1 MKKKLLSALLAAG
14 MLFTM
19 APAVAMAEPEQ
30 QTSESQIVYDGEP
43 VTCAN
48 GAVTVNKEIE
58 ETGEENVFNITLTVT
73 TTEQLEEIE
82 TSPDAAAV
90 LVIDRSGS
98 MEKITTIKGSSGQ
111 KEEVERISA
120 AKTAATNFVNSFIV
134 EGENAPKRL
143 VSIVSF
149 ASDAK
154 TVIGW
159 NSSQSD
165 LTKAIS
171 GIKVSPRPQHFYDR
185 DDRATNMEAGLQLA
199 LNLIKNPNDPSLDG
213 ISNVN
218 VILLTDGCPTQH
230 IDNKGNNRS
239 DLKTIYG
246 VTDGSNGGTNANC
259 VDYQP
264 VVTVANE
271 IKNTSV
277 GAEGDTNKVALYSIA
292 FATGDADFQKV
303 DAKGNPV
310 TILGFPVYK
319 PKNVYDWL
327 NGFSDA
333 YKADNGD
340 SLNQKFQNIINRI
353 LLGAKAWLVTDPMG
367 ANILYKDVDES
378 FKDANVTSYDN
389 ETETLTWDLK
399 KSSCVT
405 ETSGSSTSYTYKLK
419 YKIVLDTENLNMAPE
434 SHESAPVDTNDKT
447 TLTYA
452 LFSKMNDDHIVPSE
466 PDTVDFKVPQ
476 VKAKFGTLT
485 FTKTD
490 PNGNSLQGATFTLA
504 GTATGSGKPVTLTTT
519 SGKDGTV
526 SFDKIP
532 AGTYTLTETTPPEGY
547 KPCDPY
553 NVTVSY
559 GQTTV
564 TRNGAEVDLS
574 QNVVDDY
581 EDDPITISGK
591 KSWEDNDNQD
601 NKRPQ
606 SVTIRLIKNGVDT
619 DETTTASADSNW
631 EYSFSGL
638 APYDGNT
645 KNNYTIQEE
654 TVEDYSTLIDNIN
667 YNVTNS
673 YTPETTS
680 YTVTK
685 SWDDNNNQDGKRP
698 GSVTVQLCKTVT
710 EDDLTKEVP
719 IEGKTLTLSADNG
732 WTGTFDNLAVY
743 EDGQPITY
751 TVQET
756 VVPDG
761 YESTVS
767 RNPETHTFTVTNT
780 HTPETVDISGSKTWD
795 DGDNQ
800 DNIRPD
806 SITIHLWADD
816 VKKAS
821 KIVEEGANGDWTWS
835 FENLPK
841 YKNGQE
847 IRYTITEDA
856 VEGYVAEVNDYNVT
870 NTHIPATV
878 DINVAKSWNDD
889 GDRDGK
895 RPDSVEIQLYRTL
908 TKDDSAEEYDV
919 AVDGKT
925 LILNEFNGWK
935 GTFTDLPANEKGVPI
950 QYTVKESKVSEDYV
964 SSVDKIEDGS
974 FVITNSYTPES
985 ITVCGSKTWDDQ
997 NNKDGVRPA
1006 CIVIRLY
1013 ADGEQVAVQNVT
1025 EKEQWSWNFGS
1036 LPKYRDGG
1044 VEIKYTIT
1052 EDAVEGYTATV
1063 NGYDVTNT
1071 HTVKPTATPAPTAAP
1086 TARPDDPAPTATPT
1100 PAPAVAQTSDN
1111 SHPMLWVAL
1120 LVVAAIGMTGVV
1132 VLKKRQ
1138 RNK

>member
-1 MKKKLLSALLAAG
+1 M
-14 MLFTM
+14 
-19 APAVAMAEPEQ
+19 
-30 QTSESQIVYDGEP
+30 
-43 VTCAN
+43 
-48 GAVTVNKEIE
+48 
-58 ETGEENVFNITLTVT
+58 
-73 TTEQLEEIE
+73 
-82 TSPDAAAV
+82 
-90 LVIDRSGS
+90 
-98 MEKITTIKGSSGQ
+98 
-111 KEEVERISA
+111 
-120 AKTAATNFVNSFIV
+120 
-134 EGENAPKRL
+134 
-143 VSIVSF
+143 
-149 ASDAK
+149 
-154 TVIGW
+154 
-159 NSSQSD
+159 
-165 LTKAIS
+165 
-171 GIKVSPRPQHFYDR
+171 
-185 DDRATNMEAGLQLA
+185 
-199 LNLIKNPNDPSLDG
+199 
-213 ISNVN
+213 
-218 VILLTDGCPTQH
+218 
-230 IDNKGNNRS
+230 
-239 DLKTIYG
+239 
-246 VTDGSNGGTNANC
+246 
-259 VDYQP
+259 
-264 VVTVANE
+264 
-271 IKNTSV
+271 
-277 GAEGDTNKVALYSIA
+277 
-292 FATGDADFQKV
+292 
-303 DAKGNPV
+303 
-310 TILGFPVYK
+310 
-319 PKNVYDWL
+319 
-327 NGFSDA
+327 
-333 YKADNGD
+333 
-340 SLNQKFQNIINRI
+340 
-353 LLGAKAWLVTDPMG
+353 
-367 ANILYKDVDES
+367 
-378 FKDANVTSYDN
+378 
-389 ETETLTWDLK
+389 
-399 KSSCVT
+399 
-405 ETSGSSTSYTYKLK
+405 
-419 YKIVLDTENLNMAPE
+419 
-434 SHESAPVDTNDKT
+434 
-447 TLTYA
+447 
-452 LFSKMNDDHIVPSE
+452 
-466 PDTVDFKVPQ
+466 
-476 VKAKFGTLT
+476 
-485 FTKTD
+485 
-490 PNGNSLQGATFTLA
+490 
-504 GTATGSGKPVTLTTT
+504 
-519 SGKDGTV
+519 
-526 SFDKIP
+526 
-532 AGTYTLTETTPPEGY
+532 
-547 KPCDPY
+547 
-553 NVTVSY
+553 
-559 GQTTV
+559 
-564 TRNGAEVDLS
+564 
-574 QNVVDDY
+574 DDY

-841 YKNGQE
+841 YKNGDE
-847 IRYTITEDA
+847 IIYTITEDP
-856 VEGYVAEVNDYNVT
+856 VEGYVAKVDDNSYNVT

-919 AVDGKT
+919 AVDGKK
-925 LILNEFNGWK
+925 LILNESNGWK
-935 GTFTDLPANEKGVPI
+935 DTFTDLPANEKGVPI

-1044 VEIKYTIT
+1044 VEIKYTIA
-1052 EDAVEGYTATV
+1052 EDAVEGYTATI

-1138 RNK
+1138 NNK

>member
-19 APAVAMAEPEQ
+19 APAVAMAEPAQ
-30 QTSESQIVYDGEP
+30 QTSASQIVYSGGP
-43 VTCAN
+43 
-48 GAVTVNKEIE
+48 AVVESSDQNKVSFKKTISPT
-58 ETGEENVFNITLTVT
+58 ETENVFDITLEVT
-73 TTEQLEEIE
+73 TSEELQNIS
-82 TSPDAAAV
+82 TSPDAAVV
-90 LVIDRSGS
+90 LVIDTSGS
-98 MEKITTIKGSSGQ
+98 MDGNKMKNA
-111 KEEVERISA
+111 KSA
-120 AKTAATNFVNSFIV
+120 ARSFV
-134 EGENAPKRL
+134 EGFSAKAEEGTKRY
-143 VSIVSF
+143 VSVVQF
-149 ASDAK
+149 ASDAMCIK
-154 TVIGW
+154 DWTDITTASGKGAII
-159 NSSQSD
+159 NEINK
-165 LTKAIS
+165 LKAD
-171 GIKVSPRPQHFYDR
+171 GG
-185 DDRATNMEAGLQLA
+185 TNMEGGLQLA
-199 LNLIKNPNDPSLDG
+199 YNLINYGKTNVLEG
-213 ISNVN
+213 IDNINV
-218 VILLTDGCPTQH
+218 VFLTDGEPTFH
-230 IDNKGNNRS
+230 IGKKTNRNSISKIPGTMGGGDSARYVDWKPVETIASRITTEGYKLYTIALDVNVNKS
-239 DLKTIYG
+239 FQEE
-246 VTDGSNGGTNANC
+246 DGAWK
-259 VDYQP
+259 DR
-264 VVTVANE
+264 
-271 IKNTSV
+271 
-277 GAEGDTNKVALYSIA
+277 
-292 FATGDADFQKV
+292 
-303 DAKGNPV
+303 
-310 TILGFPVYK
+310 
-319 PKNVYDWL
+319 NVSDWL
-327 NGFSDA
+327 GTFSTA
-333 YKADNGD
+333 KYNASASELIKVFENIQ
-340 SLNQKFQNIINRI
+340 NQIA
-353 LLGAKAWLVTDPMG
+353 LGAKAWLVTDPMG
-367 ANILYKDVDES
+367 QYIGLTDDLAANGSHAVMASAADGTTYTNQVETKEVDGQKQLVWDVKNSGISS
-378 FKDANVTSYDN
+378 FSTNADTTKTYSYQL
-389 ETETLTWDLK
+389 TYRITLDT
-399 KSSCVT
+399 
-405 ETSGSSTSYTYKLK
+405 TSGAIPATG
-419 YKIVLDTENLNMAPE
+419 VP
-434 SHESAPVDTNDKT
+434 TNGDT
-447 TLTYA
+447 TLTYMLTEDGKDIA
-452 LFSKMNDDHIVPSE
+452 LKTVTIPQTAKDKE
-466 PDTVDFKVPQ
+466 DTVPYVTGQYGSLSFIKV
-476 VKAKFGTLT
+476 
-485 FTKTD
+485 D
-490 PNGNSLQGATFTLA
+490 PKGNHLSGAVFTLA
-504 GTATGSGKPVTLTTT
+504 GTATGSGKPVTLTAT
-519 SGKDGTV
+519 SVENGTV

-532 AGTYTLTETTPPEGY
+532 AGTYTLTEITPPEGY

-564 TRNGAEVDLS
+564 TRNGNEVDLI
-574 QNVVDDY
+574 QVVDDY
-581 EDDPITISGK
+581 AADPITISGEKIWKDYDPDSQQEGNHPDSITINLMK
-591 KSWEDNDNQD
+591 KGSDT
-601 NKRPQ
+601 P
-606 SVTIRLIKNGVDT
+606 VDT
-619 DETTTASADSNW
+619 RTVNEACGWAW
-631 EYSFSGL
+631 SFDNL
-638 APYDGNT
+638 APYTGNE
-645 KNNYTIQEE
+645 KNEYYITEVSVADYE
-654 TVEDYSTLIDNIN
+654 THYEDNGNVINAYSPDKTYYWVIKDWVDSN
-667 YNVTNS
+667 
-673 YTPETTS
+673 
-680 YTVTK
+680 
-685 SWDDNNNQDGKRP
+685 DQDGKRP
-698 GSVTVQLCKTVT
+698 DSVTVQLCKTVVN
-710 EDDLTKEVP
+710 DDQTTTDVPIDGKILTLNESNGWKGMFGGLDIYENEEPIVYTVKEVK
-719 IEGKTLTLSADNG
+719 E
-732 WTGTFDNLAVY
+732 TGDL
-743 EDGQPITY
+743 
-751 TVQET
+751 
-756 VVPDG
+756 DG

-767 RNPETHTFTVTNT
+767 LNPETHTFTVTNT

-795 DGDNQ
+795 DGGNQ
-800 DNIRPD
+800 DGIRPA

-816 VKKAS
+816 VKIAS

-878 DINVAKSWNDD
+878 AINVAKSWNDD

-919 AVDGKT
+919 AIDGKT
-925 LILNEFNGWK
+925 LILNESNGWK

-950 QYTVKESKVSEDYV
+950 QYTVKESNVSEDYV

-1138 RNK
+1138 NNK

>member
-19 APAVAMAEPEQ
+19 APAVAMAEPAQ

-98 MEKITTIKGSSGQ
+98 MEEKTTIKDNLGQ
-111 KEEVERISA
+111 KRKVERISA
-120 AKTAATNFVNSFIV
+120 AKTAARNFVNSFIV

-149 ASDAK
+149 ASNAN

-159 NSSQSD
+159 SSNRSA
-165 LTKAIS
+165 LTGAIS
-171 GIKVSPRPQHFYDR
+171 GIKVSPYPSP
-185 DDRATNMEAGLQLA
+185 DRATNMEAGLQLA

-230 IDNKGNNRS
+230 IDNKGNNRN
-239 DLKTIYG
+239 DLETIYG
-246 VTDGSNGGTNANC
+246 VTDGSNGVDSANW

-271 IKNTSV
+271 IKKTSV

-292 FATGDADFQKV
+292 FATGTADFQKV

-310 TILGFPVYK
+310 TILGFPVYEDK
-319 PKNVYDWL
+319 KVYDWL

-367 ANILYKDVDES
+367 ANILYGDVDES
-378 FKDANVTSYDN
+378 FKDDNVTSYDN
-389 ETETLTWDLK
+389 ETKTLTWDLK

-434 SHESAPVDTNDKT
+434 SHESAPVDTNGKT

-452 LFSKMNDDHIVPSE
+452 LFSKMNDDQIVPSE

-490 PNGNSLQGATFTLA
+490 PNGNPLQGATFTLA
-504 GTATGSGKPVTLTTT
+504 GTATGSGEDVTLTTT
-519 SGKDGTV
+519 SVKDGTV

-532 AGTYTLTETTPPEGY
+532 AGTYTLTEITPPEGY
-547 KPCDPY
+547 KPCDSY
-553 NVTVSY
+553 KVTVSY

-564 TRNGAEVDLS
+564 TQNGDKVGLD
-574 QNVVDDY
+574 QVVDDY
-581 EDDPITISGK
+581 ADGLMTISGA
-591 KSWEDNDNQD
+591 KSWTGDDEALE
-601 NKRPQ
+601 KRPDEI
-606 SVTIRLIKNGVDT
+606 TIRLWKNSQPT
-619 DETTTASADSNW
+619 DITTTATAEGNW
-631 EYSFSGL
+631 AYSFSDL

-645 KNNYTIQEE
+645 KN
-654 TVEDYSTLIDNIN
+654 VYSITEVKVPEYNASYDSD
-667 YNVTNS
+667 YNVTNTYS
-673 YTPETTS
+673 PTT
-680 YTVTK
+680 TNVNVEK
-685 SWDDNNNQDGKRP
+685 VWLDAANQDGKRP
-698 GSVTVQLCKTVT
+698 QEITVWLLINNEKSDQKITLNLDNNWRDSFKDLPILDNDDGTAYVYTVE
-710 EDDLTKEVP
+710 EDLSWDKENNYTNT
-719 IEGKTLTLSADNG
+719 I
-732 WTGTFDNLAVY
+732 TGDA
-743 EDGQPITY
+743 EDGFFI
-751 TVQET
+751 
-756 VVPDG
+756 
-761 YESTVS
+761 
-767 RNPETHTFTVTNT
+767 TNT
-780 HTPETVDISGSKTWD
+780 HTPETVDISGSKTWN

-800 DNIRPD
+800 DGIRPD
-806 SITIHLWADD
+806 SITIRLWADD
-816 VKKAS
+816 VEIAS
-821 KIVEEGANGDWTWS
+821 KIVKEGANGDWTWS

-925 LILNEFNGWK
+925 LTLNESNGWK
-935 GTFTDLPANEKGVPI
+935 DTFTDLPANEKGVPI

-1138 RNK
+1138 NNK

>member
-19 APAVAMAEPEQ
+19 APAVAMAEPAQ
-30 QTSESQIVYDGEP
+30 QTSESQIVYSG
-43 VTCAN
+43 
-48 GAVTVNKEIE
+48 GSAVVESSDQNKVSFKKTISPT
-58 ETGEENVFNITLTVT
+58 ETENVFDITLQVT
-73 TTEQLEEIE
+73 TSEELQNIS
-82 TSPDAAAV
+82 TSPDAAVV
-90 LVIDRSGS
+90 LVIDTSGS
-98 MEKITTIKGSSGQ
+98 MDGEKMNNAK
-111 KEEVERISA
+111 SA
-120 AKTAATNFVNSFIV
+120 ARSFV
-134 EGENAPKRL
+134 EGFSSKVEKSTKRY
-143 VSIVSF
+143 VSVVQF
-149 ASDAK
+149 ASDATRVK
-154 TVIGW
+154 EWTDITTTNG
-159 NSSQSD
+159 
-165 LTKAIS
+165 KRAIINKINMLYAKG
-171 GIKVSPRPQHFYDR
+171 GILS
-185 DDRATNMEAGLQLA
+185 ANGGTNMEGGLQLA
-199 LNLIKNPNDPSLDG
+199 YNLIKDG
-213 ISNVN
+213 KTNVLKGIDN
-218 VILLTDGCPTQH
+218 INIVFLTDGVPTYH
-230 IDNKGNNRS
+230 IDKETDRNSISNIPGTRGGGNRARYEDWKPVETIASSITKDGYKLYTIALDVNE
-239 DLKTIYG
+239 LK
-246 VTDGSNGGTNANC
+246 SFQQEENGGW
-259 VDYQP
+259 
-264 VVTVANE
+264 E
-271 IKNTSV
+271 
-277 GAEGDTNKVALYSIA
+277 LR
-292 FATGDADFQKV
+292 
-303 DAKGNPV
+303 
-310 TILGFPVYK
+310 
-319 PKNVYDWL
+319 NVSDWL
-327 NGFSDA
+327 GTFSTA
-333 YKADNGD
+333 KYNASASELIKVFGNIQ
-340 SLNQKFQNIINRI
+340 NQIA
-353 LLGAKAWLVTDPMG
+353 LGAKAWLVTDPMG
-367 ANILYKDVDES
+367 QYIGLTGDLAANGSHAVMASAANGATYTNQVETKEVDGQKQLVWDVKNSGISS
-378 FKDANVTSYDN
+378 FSTNADTTKTYSYQL
-389 ETETLTWDLK
+389 TYRITLDT
-399 KSSCVT
+399 
-405 ETSGSSTSYTYKLK
+405 TSGAIPATG
-419 YKIVLDTENLNMAPE
+419 VP
-434 SHESAPVDTNDKT
+434 TNGDT
-447 TLTYA
+447 TLTYMLTEDGKDIA
-452 LFSKMNDDHIVPSE
+452 LKTVTIPQTAKDKE
-466 PDTVDFKVPQ
+466 DTVPYVTGQYGSLSFIKV
-476 VKAKFGTLT
+476 
-485 FTKTD
+485 D
-490 PNGNSLQGATFTLA
+490 PKGNPLSGAFFTLA
-504 GTATGSGKPVTLTTT
+504 GTATGSGKPVTLTAT
-519 SGKDGTV
+519 SVKDGTV

-532 AGTYTLTETTPPEGY
+532 AGTYTLTESTPPEGY
-547 KPCDPY
+547 KACASY

-574 QNVVDDY
+574 QVVDDY
-581 EDDPITISGK
+581 ADGLMTISGA
-591 KSWEDNDNQD
+591 KSWTGDDEALE
-601 NKRPQ
+601 KRPDEI
-606 SVTIRLIKNGVDT
+606 TIRLWKNGQPT
-619 DETTTASADSNW
+619 DMTTTATAEGNW

-645 KNNYTIQEE
+645 KNVYSITEE
-654 TVEDYSTLIDNIN
+654 KVREYNASYDNN
-667 YNVTNS
+667 YNVTNTYS
-673 YTPETTS
+673 PTT
-680 YTVTK
+680 TNVNVAK
-685 SWDDNNNQDGKRP
+685 VWRDAENQDGKRP
-698 GSVTVQLCKTVT
+698 QEITVWLWINNEKSDQKITLNLDNNWRDSFKDLLIRDDDDAPYVYTVE
-710 EDDLTKEVP
+710 ED
-719 IEGKTLTLSADNG
+719 LSWDEENNYTNTI
-732 WTGTFDNLAVY
+732 TGDA
-743 EDGQPITY
+743 EDGFFI
-751 TVQET
+751 
-756 VVPDG
+756 
-761 YESTVS
+761 
-767 RNPETHTFTVTNT
+767 TNT
-780 HTPETVDISGSKTWD
+780 HTPETVDISGSKTWN

-800 DNIRPD
+800 DGIRPD

-816 VKKAS
+816 VEKAS

-847 IRYTITEDA
+847 IRYAITEDA
-856 VEGYVAEVNDYNVT
+856 VKGYDAEVNDYNVT

-908 TKDDSAEEYDV
+908 TKDDSAVEYDV

-925 LILNEFNGWK
+925 LTLDESNGWK

-1138 RNK
+1138 NNK

>member
-19 APAVAMAEPEQ
+19 APAVAMAEPAQ

-98 MEKITTIKGSSGQ
+98 MEKITTIKNSSG
-111 KEEVERISA
+111 KTENVPRISA
-120 AKTAATNFVNSFIV
+120 AKTAARNFVNSFIV
-134 EGENAPKRL
+134 EGQNAPKRL

-149 ASDAK
+149 ASDAN

-159 NSSQSD
+159 SSNRSD
-165 LTKAIS
+165 LTGAIR
-171 GIKVSPRPQHFYDR
+171 GIKVSPYPSP
-185 DDRATNMEAGLQLA
+185 DRATNMEAGLQLA
-199 LNLIKNPNDPSLDG
+199 LNLIKNPNDHSLDG

-230 IDNKGNNRS
+230 IDNKGNNRN
-239 DLKTIYG
+239 DLETIYG
-246 VTDGSNGGTNANC
+246 VTDGSNGVDSANW

-271 IKNTSV
+271 IKKTSV

-292 FATGDADFQKV
+292 FATGTADFQKV

-310 TILGFPVYK
+310 TILGFPVYEDK
-319 PKNVYDWL
+319 KVYDWL

-353 LLGAKAWLVTDPMG
+353 LLGAKAWRVTDPMG
-367 ANILYKDVDES
+367 ANILYGDVDES
-378 FKDANVTSYDN
+378 FKDDNVTSYDN

-399 KSSCVT
+399 KSTCVT

-419 YKIVLDTENLNMAPE
+419 YKIVLDTKNLNMAPE
-434 SHESAPVDTNDKT
+434 SHESAPVDTNGKT

-452 LFSKMNDDHIVPSE
+452 LFSKMNDDQIVPSE
-466 PDTVDFKVPQ
+466 PDTVDFNVPR

-490 PNGNSLQGATFTLA
+490 PNRNHLSGAVFKLE
-504 GTATGSGKPVTLTTT
+504 GTATGSRKPVTLTTT

-532 AGTYTLTETTPPEGY
+532 AGTYTLTETKPPEGY

-564 TRNGAEVDLS
+564 TRDGNEADLS
-574 QNVVDDY
+574 QVVDDY
-581 EDDPITISGK
+581 ADGLMTISGA
-591 KSWEDNDNQD
+591 KSWMGDDAVPE
-601 NKRPQ
+601 KRPDEI
-606 SVTIRLIKNGVDT
+606 TIRLWKNDQPT
-619 DETTTASADSNW
+619 DITTTATAEGNW
-631 EYSFSGL
+631 AYSFSDL

-645 KNNYTIQEE
+645 KN
-654 TVEDYSTLIDNIN
+654 VYSITEVKVPEYNASYDSD
-667 YNVTNS
+667 YNVTNTYS
-673 YTPETTS
+673 PTT
-680 YTVTK
+680 TNVNVAK
-685 SWDDNNNQDGKRP
+685 VWRDAENQDGKRP
-698 GSVTVQLCKTVT
+698 QEITVWLLINNEKSDQKITLNLDNNWRDSFKDLPIRDDGDGTAYVYTVE
-710 EDDLTKEVP
+710 EDLSWDKESNYTNT
-719 IEGKTLTLSADNG
+719 I
-732 WTGTFDNLAVY
+732 TGDA
-743 EDGQPITY
+743 EDGFFI
-751 TVQET
+751 
-756 VVPDG
+756 
-761 YESTVS
+761 
-767 RNPETHTFTVTNT
+767 TNT
-780 HTPETVDISGSKTWD
+780 HTPETVDISGSKTWN

-800 DNIRPD
+800 DGIRPD

-816 VKKAS
+816 VEKAS

-856 VEGYVAEVNDYNVT
+856 VKGYDAEVNDYNVT

-908 TKDDSAEEYDV
+908 TKDDSAQEYDV

-925 LILNEFNGWK
+925 LTLDESNGWK

-1044 VEIKYTIT
+1044 VEIKYTIA

-1138 RNK
+1138 NNK

>member
-19 APAVAMAEPEQ
+19 APAVAMAEPAQ
-30 QTSESQIVYDGEP
+30 QTSASQIVYSG
-43 VTCAN
+43 
-48 GAVTVNKEIE
+48 GSAVVESSDQNKVSFKKTISPT
-58 ETGEENVFNITLTVT
+58 ETENVFDITLQVT
-73 TTEQLEEIE
+73 TSEELQNISA
-82 TSPDAAAV
+82 SPDAAVV
-90 LVIDRSGS
+90 LVIDTSGS
-98 MEKITTIKGSSGQ
+98 MDGKKM
-111 KEEVERISA
+111 KNAKSA
-120 AKTAATNFVNSFIV
+120 ARSFV
-134 EGENAPKRL
+134 EGFSSKVEKGTKRY
-143 VSIVSF
+143 VSVVQF
-149 ASDAK
+149 ASDAMCIK
-154 TVIGW
+154 DWTDITTTNG
-159 NSSQSD
+159 
-165 LTKAIS
+165 KRAIINEINKLAAD
-171 GIKVSPRPQHFYDR
+171 GG
-185 DDRATNMEAGLQLA
+185 TNMEGGLQLA
-199 LNLIKNPNDPSLDG
+199 YNLINYGKTNVLEG
-213 ISNVN
+213 IDNINV
-218 VILLTDGCPTQH
+218 VFLTDGEPTFH
-230 IDNKGNNRS
+230 IGK
-239 DLKTIYG
+239 
-246 VTDGSNGGTNANC
+246 NANRNSISKIPGTMGGGDSARY
-259 VDYQP
+259 VDWKP
-264 VVTVANE
+264 VETIASS
-271 IKNTSV
+271 ITT
-277 GAEGDTNKVALYSIA
+277 EGYKLYTIALDLNGVKL
-292 FATGDADFQKV
+292 FEKENGWWE
-303 DAKGNPV
+303 PR
-310 TILGFPVYK
+310 
-319 PKNVYDWL
+319 NVSDWL
-327 NGFSDA
+327 GTFSTA
-333 YKADNGD
+333 KYNASASELIKVFENIQ
-340 SLNQKFQNIINRI
+340 NQIA
-353 LLGAKAWLVTDPMG
+353 LGAKAWLVTDPMG
-367 ANILYKDVDES
+367 QYIGLTGDLAANGSHAVMASAADGTTYTNQVETKEVDGQKQLVWDVKNSGISS
-378 FKDANVTSYDN
+378 FSTNADTTKTYSYQ
-389 ETETLTWDLK
+389 LTYRI
-399 KSSCVT
+399 T
-405 ETSGSSTSYTYKLK
+405 
-419 YKIVLDTENLNMAPE
+419 LDTTGGAIP
-434 SHESAPVDTNDKT
+434 ATGVPTNGDT
-447 TLTYA
+447 TLTYMLTEDGKDIA
-452 LFSKMNDDHIVPSE
+452 LKTVTIPQTAKDKE
-466 PDTVDFKVPQ
+466 DTVPYVTGQYGSLSFIKV
-476 VKAKFGTLT
+476 
-485 FTKTD
+485 D
-490 PNGNSLQGATFTLA
+490 PKGNPLSGAVFTLA
-504 GTATGSGKPVTLTTT
+504 GTATGSGEDVTLTTT
-519 SGKDGTV
+519 SGENGTV

-532 AGTYTLTETTPPEGY
+532 AGTYTLTEITPPEGY

-564 TRNGAEVDLS
+564 TRDGNEADLS
-574 QNVVDDY
+574 QVVDDY
-581 EDDPITISGK
+581 ADGLMTISGA
-591 KSWEDNDNQD
+591 KSWMGDDAVPE
-601 NKRPQ
+601 KRPDEI
-606 SVTIRLIKNGVDT
+606 TIRLWKNDQPT
-619 DETTTASADSNW
+619 DITTTATAEGNW
-631 EYSFSGL
+631 AYSFSDL

-645 KNNYTIQEE
+645 KN
-654 TVEDYSTLIDNIN
+654 VYSITEVKVPEYNASYDSD
-667 YNVTNS
+667 YNVTNTYS
-673 YTPETTS
+673 PTT
-680 YTVTK
+680 TNVNVAK
-685 SWDDNNNQDGKRP
+685 VWRDAENQDGKRP
-698 GSVTVQLCKTVT
+698 QEITVWLLINNEKSDQKITLNLDNNWRDSFKDLPIRDDGDGTAYVYTVE
-710 EDDLTKEVP
+710 EDLSWDKESNYTNT
-719 IEGKTLTLSADNG
+719 I
-732 WTGTFDNLAVY
+732 TGDA
-743 EDGQPITY
+743 EDGFFI
-751 TVQET
+751 
-756 VVPDG
+756 
-761 YESTVS
+761 
-767 RNPETHTFTVTNT
+767 TNT

-800 DNIRPD
+800 DGIRPD

-816 VKKAS
+816 VEKAS

-856 VEGYVAEVNDYNVT
+856 VKGYDAEVNDYNVT

-908 TKDDSAEEYDV
+908 TKDDSAVEYDV

-925 LILNEFNGWK
+925 LTLDESNGWK

-950 QYTVKESKVSEDYV
+950 QYTVKESNVSEDYV

-1044 VEIKYTIT
+1044 VEIKYTIA

-1138 RNK
+1138 NNK

>member
-19 APAVAMAEPEQ
+19 APAVAMAEPAQ
-30 QTSESQIVYDGEP
+30 QTSESQIVYSG
-43 VTCAN
+43 
-48 GAVTVNKEIE
+48 GSAVVESSDQNKVSFKKTISPT
-58 ETGEENVFNITLTVT
+58 ETENVFDITLEVT
-73 TTEQLEEIE
+73 TSEELQNIS
-82 TSPDAAAV
+82 TSPDAAVV
-90 LVIDRSGS
+90 LVIDTSGS
-98 MEKITTIKGSSGQ
+98 MDGQ
-111 KEEVERISA
+111 KMKNAKSA
-120 AKTAATNFVNSFIV
+120 ARSFV
-134 EGENAPKRL
+134 EGFSAKVEEGTKRY
-143 VSIVSF
+143 VSVVQF
-149 ASDAK
+149 ASDAMCIK
-154 TVIGW
+154 DWTDITTASGKGAII
-159 NSSQSD
+159 NEINK
-165 LTKAIS
+165 LKAD
-171 GIKVSPRPQHFYDR
+171 GG
-185 DDRATNMEAGLQLA
+185 TNMEGGLQLA
-199 LNLIKNPNDPSLDG
+199 YNLINNGKKDVNGKKGVLEG
-213 ISNVN
+213 IDNINV
-218 VILLTDGCPTQH
+218 VFLTDGEPTFH
-230 IDNKGNNRS
+230 IGKKTNRNSISKIPGTMGGGDCARYVDWKPVETIASSITTEGYKLYTIALDLNGVKLFEKENGWWEPRNVS
-239 DLKTIYG
+239 DWL
-246 VTDGSNGGTNANC
+246 GTFSTAKYNAS
-259 VDYQP
+259 
-264 VVTVANE
+264 ANE
-271 IKNTSV
+271 LINVFKNIQ
-277 GAEGDTNKVALYSIA
+277 NQIA
-292 FATGDADFQKV
+292 
-303 DAKGNPV
+303 
-310 TILGFPVYK
+310 
-319 PKNVYDWL
+319 
-327 NGFSDA
+327 
-333 YKADNGD
+333 
-340 SLNQKFQNIINRI
+340 
-353 LLGAKAWLVTDPMG
+353 LGAKAWLVTDPMG
-367 ANILYKDVDES
+367 QYIGLTGDLAEIGSHTVMASAANGTTYTNQVETKEVDGQKQLVWDVKNSGISS
-378 FKDANVTSYDN
+378 FSTNADGTKTYSYQ
-389 ETETLTWDLK
+389 LTYRI
-399 KSSCVT
+399 T
-405 ETSGSSTSYTYKLK
+405 
-419 YKIVLDTENLNMAPE
+419 LDTTGGAIP
-434 SHESAPVDTNDKT
+434 ATGVPTNGDT
-447 TLTYA
+447 TLTYMLTEDGKEIDLKTVTIPQTA
-452 LFSKMNDDHIVPSE
+452 KDNEATVPYVTGQYGS
-466 PDTVDFKVPQ
+466 
-476 VKAKFGTLT
+476 LS

-490 PNGNSLQGATFTLA
+490 PNGNPLSGAVFTLA
-504 GTATGSGKPVTLTTT
+504 GTATGSGKPVTLTAT
-519 SGKDGTV
+519 SVKDGTV

-532 AGTYTLTETTPPEGY
+532 AGTYTLTESTPPEGY
-547 KPCDPY
+547 KACASY

-841 YKNGQE
+841 YKNGDE
-847 IRYTITEDA
+847 IIYTITEDP
-856 VEGYVAEVNDYNVT
+856 VEGYVAKVDDNSYNVT

-919 AVDGKT
+919 AVDGKK
-925 LILNEFNGWK
+925 LILNESNGWK

-1138 RNK
+1138 NNK

>member
-19 APAVAMAEPEQ
+19 APAVAMAEPAQ
-30 QTSESQIVYDGEP
+30 QTSESQIVYSG
-43 VTCAN
+43 
-48 GAVTVNKEIE
+48 GSAVVESSDQNKVSFKKTISPT
-58 ETGEENVFNITLTVT
+58 ETENVFDITLQVT
-73 TTEQLEEIE
+73 TSEELQNIS
-82 TSPDAAAV
+82 TSPDAAVV
-90 LVIDRSGS
+90 LVIDTSGS
-98 MEKITTIKGSSGQ
+98 MDGKKMNNA
-111 KEEVERISA
+111 KNA
-120 AKTAATNFVNSFIV
+120 ARSFV
-134 EGENAPKRL
+134 EGFSSKVEKDTKRY
-143 VSIVSF
+143 VSVVQF
-149 ASDAK
+149 ASDATLVK
-154 TVIGW
+154 EWTDITTANG
-159 NSSQSD
+159 
-165 LTKAIS
+165 KRAIINKINMLYAKG
-171 GIKVSPRPQHFYDR
+171 GILN
-185 DDRATNMEAGLQLA
+185 ANGGTNMEGGLQLA
-199 LNLIKNPNDPSLDG
+199 YNLIKHGKKNVLEG
-213 ISNVN
+213 IDNINV
-218 VILLTDGCPTQH
+218 VFLTDGEPTFH
-230 IDNKGNNRS
+230 IGWKTDRSSTTWIPGTEGGGDCACYEDWSPVETIAGKITTNGYKLYTIALDVNKLKLFQEKNGEWKNRNVS
-239 DLKTIYG
+239 DWL
-246 VTDGSNGGTNANC
+246 GTFSTAKYNAS
-259 VDYQP
+259 
-264 VVTVANE
+264 ANE
-271 IKNTSV
+271 LINVFKNIQ
-277 GAEGDTNKVALYSIA
+277 NQIA
-292 FATGDADFQKV
+292 
-303 DAKGNPV
+303 
-310 TILGFPVYK
+310 
-319 PKNVYDWL
+319 
-327 NGFSDA
+327 
-333 YKADNGD
+333 
-340 SLNQKFQNIINRI
+340 
-353 LLGAKAWLVTDPMG
+353 LGAKAWLVTDPMG
-367 ANILYKDVDES
+367 QYIGLTGDLAEIGSHTVMANAEGVTTYTNQVKTEETNGRKQLVWDVKNSGISSSSINADGT
-378 FKDANVTSYDN
+378 KTYSYQ
-389 ETETLTWDLK
+389 LTYRI
-399 KSSCVT
+399 T
-405 ETSGSSTSYTYKLK
+405 
-419 YKIVLDTENLNMAPE
+419 LDTTGGAIPE
-434 SHESAPVDTNDKT
+434 TGVSTNGDT
-447 TLTYA
+447 TLTYMLTEDGKDIA
-452 LFSKMNDDHIVPSE
+452 LKTVTIPQTAKDKE
-466 PDTVDFKVPQ
+466 DTVPYVTGQYGSLSFIKV
-476 VKAKFGTLT
+476 
-485 FTKTD
+485 D
-490 PNGNSLQGATFTLA
+490 PNGNRLSGAVFKLE
-504 GTATGSGKPVTLTTT
+504 GTATGSRKPVTFTTT
-519 SGKDGTV
+519 SGEDGTV

-532 AGTYTLTETTPPEGY
+532 AGTYTLTETTPPKGY
-547 KPCDPY
+547 NACDPY

-806 SITIHLWADD
+806 SITIRLLADEAPYAFQS
-816 VKKAS
+816 VT
-821 KIVEEGANGDWTWS
+821 EENQWTWS

-841 YKNGQE
+841 YKNGDE
-847 IRYTITEDA
+847 IIYTITEDP
-856 VEGYVAEVNDYNVT
+856 VEGYVAKVDDNSYNVT

-908 TKDDSAEEYDV
+908 TKDDSAVEYDV

-925 LILNEFNGWK
+925 LTLDESNGWK
-935 GTFTDLPANEKGVPI
+935 DTFTDLPANEKGVPI
-950 QYTVKESKVSEDYV
+950 QYTVKESNVSEDYV

-1138 RNK
+1138 NNK

>member
-19 APAVAMAEPEQ
+19 APAVAMAEPAQ

-149 ASDAK
+149 ASDAN

-199 LNLIKNPNDPSLDG
+199 LNLITNPNDPSLDG

-230 IDNKGNNRS
+230 VDNKGNNRS

-246 VTDGSNGGTNANC
+246 VTNGSNGGTNANC

-264 VVTVANE
+264 VVTVANK

-292 FATGDADFQKV
+292 FATGNADFQKV
-303 DAKGNPV
+303 DDNGKPV
-310 TILGFPVYK
+310 TNIWGRPVYEGK
-319 PKNVYDWL
+319 DVYNWL

-367 ANILYKDVDES
+367 ANILYGDVDES
-378 FKDANVTSYDN
+378 FKDDNVTSYDN

-399 KSSCVT
+399 KSSCVP

-419 YKIVLDTENLNMAPE
+419 YKIVLDTKNLDMTPE
-434 SHESAPVDTNDKT
+434 SHESAPVDTNGKT

-452 LFSKMNDDHIVPSE
+452 LFSKMNDDQIVPSE

-490 PNGNSLQGATFTLA
+490 PNGNPLSGATFTLA
-504 GTATGSGKPVTLTTT
+504 GTATGSGKDVTLTAT
-519 SGKDGTV
+519 SNSNGTV

-532 AGTYTLTETTPPEGY
+532 AGTYTLTETVVPKGY
-547 KPCDPY
+547 TACDPY
-553 NVTVSY
+553 SVTVSY

-564 TRNGAEVDLS
+564 TQNGDKVPPLS
-574 QNVVDDY
+574 QVVDDY
-581 EDDPITISGK
+581 AGGLMTISGV
-591 KSWEDNDNQD
+591 KSWTGDDEAPG
-601 NKRPQ
+601 KRPEII
-606 SVTIRLIKNGVDT
+606 TIRLWKNGQPT
-619 DETTTASADSNW
+619 NMTTTATAEGNW
-631 EYSFSGL
+631 AYSFSGL

-645 KNNYTIQEE
+645 ENAYTITEE
-654 TVEDYSTLIDNIN
+654 KVPEYNASYNG
-667 YNVTNS
+667 YNVTNTYS
-673 YTPETTS
+673 PTT
-680 YTVTK
+680 TNVNVAK
-685 SWDDNNNQDGKRP
+685 VWLDAKNQDGKRP
-698 GSVTVQLCKTVT
+698 EEITVWLLINNEQSEKQITLNSDNNWQGSF
-710 EDDLTKEVP
+710 EDLP
-719 IEGKTLTLSADNG
+719 ILDDD
-732 WTGTFDNLAVY
+732 GTAYV
-743 EDGQPITY
+743 Y
-751 TVQET
+751 TVEEDLSWDKENNYT
-756 VVPDG
+756 NTITGDAENGFVI
-761 YESTVS
+761 
-767 RNPETHTFTVTNT
+767 TNT
-780 HTPETVDISGSKTWD
+780 HIPETVDISGSKTWD
-795 DGDNQ
+795 DGGNQ
-800 DNIRPD
+800 DGIRPD
-806 SITIHLWADD
+806 SITIRLLADGKQ
-816 VKKAS
+816 VAFQNVTEK
-821 KIVEEGANGDWTWS
+821 EQWS
-835 FENLPK
+835 WNFGSLPK
-841 YKNGQE
+841 YRDGGVE
-847 IRYTITEDA
+847 IKYTITEDP
-856 VEGYVAEVNDYNVT
+856 VVDYVATFDDNSYNVT

-925 LILNEFNGWK
+925 LILNESNGWK

-1071 HTVKPTATPAPTAAP
+1071 HTIKPTATPAPTAAP

-1138 RNK
+1138 NNK

>member
-19 APAVAMAEPEQ
+19 APAVAMAEPAQ
-30 QTSESQIVYDGEP
+30 QTSESQIVNSSSEMTSSEVVTKDGVDVVKINKSIAGTDTENEFEITLD
-43 VTCAN
+43 VETTEN
-48 GAVTVNKEIE
+48 LKEIP
-58 ETGEENVFNITLTVT
+58 
-73 TTEQLEEIE
+73 QKA
-82 TSPDAAAV
+82 DAAVV
-90 LVIDRSGS
+90 LVIDNSTSMNQLSGNEKPGKENETRMDAAKAAAKSFLDSFSQASGS
-98 MEKITTIKGSSGQ
+98 
-111 KEEVERISA
+111 
-120 AKTAATNFVNSFIV
+120 
-134 EGENAPKRL
+134 KRM
-143 VSIVSF
+143 VSIVCFGTDSTRKL
-149 ASDAK
+149 AWCDVTDPANLATAK
-154 TVIGW
+154 
-159 NSSQSD
+159 S
-165 LTKAIS
+165 AID
-171 GIKVSPRPQHFYDR
+171 GIYAPKDNG
-185 DDRATNMEAGLQLA
+185 TNIEAGLQLA
-199 LNLIKNPNDPSLDG
+199 WNQISQSEANSAISDIENKN
-213 ISNVN
+213 IV
-218 VILLTDGCPTQH
+218 LLTDGMPTYYFKRGWQYRETPALP
-230 IDNKGNNRS
+230 DNNRNNVEGIAGEEW
-239 DLKTIYG
+239 T
-246 VTDGSNGGTNANC
+246 TDKWGLPQYQDYIAGNGGT
-259 VDYQP
+259 
-264 VVTVANE
+264 T
-271 IKNTSV
+271 
-277 GAEGDTNKVALYSIA
+277 TNKTRAAALAVSDKIRSSTEYPTTLYSIA
-292 FATGDADFQKV
+292 CD
-303 DAKGNPV
+303 
-310 TILGFPVYK
+310 LG
-319 PKNVYDWL
+319 
-327 NGFSDA
+327 SDE
-333 YKADNGD
+333 
-340 SLNQKFQNIINRI
+340 STQKFMKDLSDFTYSATSTTLSDVFQVIANRI
-353 LLGAKAWLVTDPMG
+353 IIGAKAWKVTDPMADNIQFKEITSG
-367 ANILYKDVDES
+367 ADRNTASYNNDES
-378 FKDANVTSYDN
+378 
-389 ETETLTWDLK
+389 TLVWDLK
-399 KSSCVT
+399 SSIPSVT
-405 ETSGSSTSYTYKLK
+405 SEGGTTRYTYTLK
-419 YKIVLDTENLNMAPE
+419 YKITLNPLKMTENQVVATNKDTYLEYYLISDE
-434 SHESAPVDTNDKT
+434 SD
-447 TLTYA
+447 
-452 LFSKMNDDHIVPSE
+452 SKLHTVFFDVP
-466 PDTVDFKVPQ
+466 T
-476 VKAKFGTLT
+476 VKAFFGSLS

-490 PNGNSLQGATFTLA
+490 PKGNPLSGATFTLE
-504 GTATGSGKPVTLTTT
+504 GTATGSGKTVTLTAT
-519 SGKDGTV
+519 SGEKGTV
-526 SFDKIP
+526 SFGKIP
-532 AGTYTLTETTPPEGY
+532 AGTYTLTETKWPEGY
-547 KPCDPY
+547 KRCDPY

-761 YESTVS
+761 YKSKVS
-767 RNPETHTFTVTNT
+767 LNPETHTFTVTNT

-806 SITIHLWADD
+806 SITIRLLADEAPYAFQS
-816 VKKAS
+816 VT
-821 KIVEEGANGDWTWS
+821 EENQWTWS

-895 RPDSVEIQLYRTL
+895 RPNSVEIQLYRTL

-925 LILNEFNGWK
+925 LTLNESNGWK
-935 GTFTDLPANEKGVPI
+935 DTFTDLPANEAGVPI
-950 QYTVKESKVSEDYV
+950 QYTVKESNVSEDYV

-1044 VEIKYTIT
+1044 VEIKYTIA

-1138 RNK
+1138 NNK

>member
-19 APAVAMAEPEQ
+19 APAVAMAEPAQ
-30 QTSESQIVYDGEP
+30 QTSESQIVYSG
-43 VTCAN
+43 
-48 GAVTVNKEIE
+48 GSAVVESSDQNKVSFKKTISPT
-58 ETGEENVFNITLTVT
+58 ETENVFDITLQVT
-73 TTEQLEEIE
+73 TSEELQNIS
-82 TSPDAAAV
+82 TSPDAAVV
-90 LVIDRSGS
+90 LVIDTSGS
-98 MEKITTIKGSSGQ
+98 MDGKKMNNA
-111 KEEVERISA
+111 KNA
-120 AKTAATNFVNSFIV
+120 ARSFV
-134 EGENAPKRL
+134 EGFSSKVEKDTKRY
-143 VSIVSF
+143 VSVVQF
-149 ASDAK
+149 ASDATLVK
-154 TVIGW
+154 EWTDITTANG
-159 NSSQSD
+159 
-165 LTKAIS
+165 KRAIINKINMLYAKG
-171 GIKVSPRPQHFYDR
+171 GILN
-185 DDRATNMEAGLQLA
+185 ANGGTNMEGGLQLA
-199 LNLIKNPNDPSLDG
+199 YNLIKHGKKNVLEG
-213 ISNVN
+213 IDNINV
-218 VILLTDGCPTQH
+218 VFLTDGEPTFH
-230 IDNKGNNRS
+230 IGKKTNRNSISKIPGTMGGGDCARYVDWKPVETIASSITTEGYKLYTIALDLNGVKLFEKENGWWEPRNVS
-239 DLKTIYG
+239 DWL
-246 VTDGSNGGTNANC
+246 GTFSTAKYNAS
-259 VDYQP
+259 
-264 VVTVANE
+264 ANE
-271 IKNTSV
+271 LINVFKNIQ
-277 GAEGDTNKVALYSIA
+277 NQIA
-292 FATGDADFQKV
+292 
-303 DAKGNPV
+303 
-310 TILGFPVYK
+310 
-319 PKNVYDWL
+319 
-327 NGFSDA
+327 
-333 YKADNGD
+333 
-340 SLNQKFQNIINRI
+340 
-353 LLGAKAWLVTDPMG
+353 LGAKAWLVTDPMG
-367 ANILYKDVDES
+367 QYIGLTGDLAEIGSHTVMANAEGVTTYTNQVKTEETNGRKQLVWDVKNSGISSSSINADGT
-378 FKDANVTSYDN
+378 KTYSYQ
-389 ETETLTWDLK
+389 LTYRI
-399 KSSCVT
+399 T
-405 ETSGSSTSYTYKLK
+405 
-419 YKIVLDTENLNMAPE
+419 LDTTGGAIPE
-434 SHESAPVDTNDKT
+434 TGVSTNGDT
-447 TLTYA
+447 TLTYMLTEDGKDIA
-452 LFSKMNDDHIVPSE
+452 LKTVTIPQTAKDKE
-466 PDTVDFKVPQ
+466 DTVPYVTGQYGSLSFIKV
-476 VKAKFGTLT
+476 
-485 FTKTD
+485 D
-490 PNGNSLQGATFTLA
+490 PNGNRLSGAVFKLE
-504 GTATGSGKPVTLTTT
+504 GTATGSRKPVTFTTT
-519 SGKDGTV
+519 SGEDGTV

-532 AGTYTLTETTPPEGY
+532 AGTYTLTETTPPKGY
-547 KPCDPY
+547 NACDPY

-806 SITIHLWADD
+806 SITIRLLADEAPYAFQS
-816 VKKAS
+816 VT
-821 KIVEEGANGDWTWS
+821 EENQWTWS

-841 YKNGQE
+841 YKNGDE
-847 IRYTITEDA
+847 IIYTITEDP
-856 VEGYVAEVNDYNVT
+856 VEGYVAKVDDNSYNVT

-925 LILNEFNGWK
+925 LTLDESNGWK
-935 GTFTDLPANEKGVPI
+935 DTFTDLPANEKGVPI
-950 QYTVKESKVSEDYV
+950 QYTVKESNVSEDYV

-1071 HTVKPTATPAPTAAP
+1071 HTIKPTATPAPTAAP

-1138 RNK
+1138 NNK

>member
-19 APAVAMAEPEQ
+19 APAVAMAEPAQ
-30 QTSESQIVYDGEP
+30 QTSASQIVYSG
-43 VTCAN
+43 
-48 GAVTVNKEIE
+48 GSAVVESSDQNKVSFKKTISPT
-58 ETGEENVFNITLTVT
+58 ETENVFDITLEVT
-73 TTEQLEEIE
+73 TSEELQNISA
-82 TSPDAAAV
+82 SPDAAVV
-90 LVIDRSGS
+90 LVIDTSGS
-98 MEKITTIKGSSGQ
+98 MEGQ
-111 KEEVERISA
+111 KIQNAKNA
-120 AKTAATNFVNSFIV
+120 AKSFV
-134 EGENAPKRL
+134 EGFSFKVEKGTKRY
-143 VSIVSF
+143 VSVVQF
-149 ASDAK
+149 ASDAMC
-154 TVIGW
+154 
-159 NSSQSD
+159 
-165 LTKAIS
+165 
-171 GIKVSPRPQHFYDR
+171 IKDWT
-185 DDRATNMEAGLQLA
+185 DITTANGKNDIIKKINTLNANGGTNMEGGLQLA
-199 LNLIKNPNDPSLDG
+199 YNLINYGKTNVLEG
-213 ISNVN
+213 IDNINV
-218 VILLTDGCPTQH
+218 VFLTDGVPTFH
-230 IDNKGNNRS
+230 IGQKTDRDNIIKIPGTEGGGDSARYK
-239 DLKTIYG
+239 DWKPVETIASKI
-246 VTDGSNGGTNANC
+246 TADGYKLYT
-259 VDYQP
+259 
-264 VVTVANE
+264 
-271 IKNTSV
+271 I
-277 GAEGDTNKVALYSIA
+277 ALDVNISKP
-292 FATGDADFQKV
+292 FQEEDGKWE
-303 DAKGNPV
+303 
-310 TILGFPVYK
+310 YR
-319 PKNVYDWL
+319 NVSDWL
-327 NGFSDA
+327 GTFSTA
-333 YKADNGD
+333 KYNASASELIKVFENI
-340 SLNQKFQNIINRI
+340 QKQIA
-353 LLGAKAWLVTDPMG
+353 LSAKAWLVTDPMG
-367 ANILYKDVDES
+367 QYIGLTGDLAANGSHAVMASTANGTTYTNQVETKEVDGQKQLVWDVKNSGISS
-378 FKDANVTSYDN
+378 FSTNADTTKTYSYQL
-389 ETETLTWDLK
+389 TYRITLDT
-399 KSSCVT
+399 
-405 ETSGSSTSYTYKLK
+405 TSGAIPATG
-419 YKIVLDTENLNMAPE
+419 VP
-434 SHESAPVDTNDKT
+434 TNGDT
-447 TLTYA
+447 TLTYMLTEDGKDIA
-452 LFSKMNDDHIVPSE
+452 LKTVTIPQTAKDKE
-466 PDTVDFKVPQ
+466 DTVPYVTGQYGSLSFIKV
-476 VKAKFGTLT
+476 
-485 FTKTD
+485 D
-490 PNGNSLQGATFTLA
+490 PKGNPLSGAVFTLA
-504 GTATGSGKPVTLTTT
+504 GTATGSGEDVTLTTT
-519 SGKDGTV
+519 SGENGTV

-547 KPCDPY
+547 KPCDFY

-564 TRNGAEVDLS
+564 ARNGDKVGLD
-574 QNVVDDY
+574 QVVDDY
-581 EDDPITISGK
+581 ASDPITISGEKTWKDYDPDSQQEGKHPDSITINLMK
-591 KSWEDNDNQD
+591 KGSDT
-601 NKRPQ
+601 P
-606 SVTIRLIKNGVDT
+606 VDT
-619 DETTTASADSNW
+619 RTVNEACGWAW
-631 EYSFSGL
+631 SFDNL
-638 APYDGNT
+638 APYTGNE
-645 KNNYTIQEE
+645 KNEYYITEVSVADYE
-654 TVEDYSTLIDNIN
+654 THYEDNG
-667 YNVTNS
+667 NVTNIYS
-673 YTPETTS
+673 PDKTYYWVIKDWVDS
-680 YTVTK
+680 N
-685 SWDDNNNQDGKRP
+685 DQDGKRP
-698 GSVTVQLCKTVT
+698 DSVTVQLCKTVVNDDQT
-710 EDDLTKEVP
+710 TTDVPIDGKILTLDENNGWKGMFGGLDIYENEEPIVYTVKETDDL
-719 IEGKTLTLSADNG
+719 
-732 WTGTFDNLAVY
+732 
-743 EDGQPITY
+743 
-751 TVQET
+751 
-756 VVPDG
+756 DG

-767 RNPETHTFTVTNT
+767 LNPETHTFTVTNT
-780 HTPETVDISGSKTWD
+780 HTPETVNISGSKTWD

-800 DNIRPD
+800 DGIRPD

-816 VKKAS
+816 VKIAS
-821 KIVEEGANGDWTWS
+821 KIVKEGANGDWTWS

-856 VEGYVAEVNDYNVT
+856 VEGYKAKVDDNSYNVT

-925 LILNEFNGWK
+925 LTLDESNDWK

-1120 LVVAAIGMTGVV
+1120 LVAAAIGMTGVV